1 MYIMYNVRVL
11 MKDVNDMNG
20 SENEELSFKD
30 FDLSPEVRDS
40 LKKMG
45 VKKPTTIQQKAI
57 PLLMDDLSLI
67 AKAPT
72 GTGKTFAFAIPILE
86 YLNMNVDFVQALILC
101 PTRELALQ
109 ITSEFKNLGRFIKG
123 FNVVSVIGGQNIRT
137 QQNKLSRNPQVVV
150 ATPGRLLDLVGR
162 KLIDISEIYTLVLDE
177 ADEMLKMGFIKDIK
191 RIIELT
197 PKDKQMALFSA
208 TMPREIQDITW
219 QFMDGAAQIDVMPKA
234 DDHPNID
241 EYIIEVPEKDKAS
254 AIISVL
260 DAENIRKAI
269 VFCNTRTQTEKVLRK
284 LEAHGISCDALHGN
298 IGQGGRNR
306 VMDGFRKNKF
316 NVLVATDVV
325 ARGIDVD
332 DVEAVFNFDIPNENE
347 FYLHRIGRTGR
358 AGRSGKAYSLVA
370 YMDKSR
376 MEEIIRYTSCNPEI
390 YNLRGSL

>member
-1 MYIMYNVRVL
+1 M
-11 MKDVNDMNG
+11 NDTEN
-20 SENEELSFKD
+20 NEELSFKD
-30 FDLSPEVRDS
+30 FDLSPEIRDS
-40 LKKMG
+40 LRKMG
-45 VKKPTTIQQKAI
+45 VKRPTTIQQKAI
-57 PLLMDDLSLI
+57 PLLMDDMSLI

-72 GTGKTFAFAIPILE
+72 GTGKTFAFSIPILE

-109 ITSEFKNLGRFIKG
+109 ITSEIKNLARFIKG
-123 FNVVSVIGGQNIRT
+123 FNVCAIIGGQNVRT
-137 QQNKLSRNPQVVV
+137 QEAKLKKNPQVVV
-150 ATPGRLLDLVGR
+150 ATPGRLLDLVNR
-162 KLIDISEIYTLVLDE
+162 RIIDISQIYTLVLDE
-177 ADEMLKMGFIKDIK
+177 ADEMLKMGFIKDLK
-191 RIIELT
+191 KVIELT

-208 TMPREIQDITW
+208 TMPREILDITW
-219 QFMDGAAQIDVMPKA
+219 QFMEGAAQIDVMPKA

-241 EYIIEVPEKDKAS
+241 EYIIEVPEKDKIG
-254 AIISVL
+254 AIVSVL
-260 DAENIRKAI
+260 DAEGIRKAI

-284 LEAHGISCDALHGN
+284 LETYGINCDILHGS

-316 NVLVATDVV
+316 DVLVATDVV

-332 DVEAVFNFDIPNENE
+332 DVEAVFNYDIPNENE

-370 YMDKSR
+370 YMDKKR
-376 MEEIIRYTSCNPEI
+376 MEEIIRYTACNPEI